1 MAARPRICAPAEQG
15 DDMHA
20 LRGPRLGL
28 GIVTAL
34 AGTLLVSAAAHATP
48 PAPTAMTFTI
58 EHADCDGPGS
68 NSFAL
73 YLNDTLLAT
82 LPSTEDCACNASPLV
97 ATFTDAAALALF
109 DPAACNRFR
118 VDVTGGGHD
127 VALGFVGVTVSM
139 GSASASTC
147 LFDGFPGNPSATCA
161 ARDLCDGSFFSFDVA
176 SVGGADADGDGVPDG
191 CDTCPSDDSPD
202 RADSNGNGIGDACDG
217 CPDRDGDGICD
228 AVDNCP
234 SAYNP
239 DQADRDGDGV
249 GDACDNCPDV
259 PNPDQADGDFD
270 GVGDACDTCSTGA
283 DTDLDGVCD
292 SRDNCP
298 TVPNPGQ
305 EDTDHDGVGDA
316 CDNCPTQPNPGQED
330 RDGDGIADACGP
342 QVSITGMVAGDTGFT
357 ADVRLASPSGRSLAG
372 LGAVLDGQGVSAL
385 TYTWLA
391 TSCASPQDTL
401 DLTINGVTVMRV
413 LPEPGG
419 LHCSCTPASHAVE
432 VRLADVLA
440 LLGPGANRLGI
451 RKSTGLPGQA
461 RSALAW
467 SYATITIGGV
477 EQRVDIFDEMG
488 GNDFDTLD
496 LCAAGYTFDAID
508 MQADTPAL
516 PARPVSVPWTDT
528 LPCMLDL
535 SGLASGSYQLMVSA
549 TDGMV
554 ASPAADLRIFDK
566 TLQTAMV
573 FAGASCDDGNPCTI
587 DACSPAGCTH
597 TPVTC
602 APADQCHDAGVCA
615 PTTGLCSNPTRPD
628 GASCDDGNACT
639 QTDT

>member
-1 MAARPRICAPAEQG
+1 
-15 DDMHA
+15 MHA

-82 LPSTEDCACNASPLV
+82 LPSTEDCVCNASPLV
-97 ATFTDAAALALF
+97 ATFTSAAALALF

-118 VDVTGGGHD
+118 VDVTGGGQD

-139 GSASASTC
+139 GGASKSIC

-161 ARDLCDGSFFSFDVA
+161 ARDLCDGSFFSFGVA
-176 SVGGADADGDGVPDG
+176 SVGGGDVDGDGVPDG
-191 CDTCPSDDSPD
+191 LGTGCDDCPN
-202 RADSNGNGIGDACDG
+202 A
-217 CPDRDGDGICD
+217 
-228 AVDNCP
+228 
-234 SAYNP
+234 
-239 DQADRDGDGV
+239 
-249 GDACDNCPDV
+249 
-259 PNPDQADGDFD
+259 FD
-270 GVGDACDTCSTGA
+270 PQQT
-283 DTDLDGVCD
+283 DTDG
-292 SRDNCP
+292 
-298 TVPNPGQ
+298 
-305 EDTDHDGVGDA
+305 DGVGDA

-342 QVSITGMVAGDTGFT
+342 QVSIAGMVAGDTGFT

-372 LGAVLDGQGVSAL
+372 MVEVLDGQGVSAL

-391 TSCASPQDTL
+391 TSCASPPDTL
-401 DLTINGVTVMRV
+401 DLTIHGLTVMRV

-419 LHCSCTPASHAVE
+419 LHCSCTPASHVVE
-432 VRLADVLA
+432 VPLADALG
-440 LLGPGANRLGI
+440 LLGPGVNQLGI

-467 SYATITIGGV
+467 AYAAITIGGV

-508 MQADTPAL
+508 MQANTPAL
-516 PARPVSVPWTDT
+516 PARPVSVPWTDA

-554 ASPAADLRIFDK
+554 ASPAADLRTF
-566 TLQTAMV
+566 
-573 FAGASCDDGNPCTI
+573 
-587 DACSPAGCTH
+587 
-597 TPVTC
+597 
-602 APADQCHDAGVCA
+602 
-615 PTTGLCSNPTRPD
+615 
-628 GASCDDGNACT
+628 
-639 QTDT
+639 

>member
-1 MAARPRICAPAEQG
+1 
-15 DDMHA
+15 MHA

-82 LPSTEDCACNASPLV
+82 VPSTQDCVCNASPLV

-118 VDVTGGGHD
+118 VDVTGSQD
-127 VALGFVGVTVSM
+127 VGLGFVQVTVTM
-139 GSASASTC
+139 GGASASTC

-161 ARDLCDGSFFSFDVA
+161 ARDLCDGSVFSFVA
-176 SVGGADADGDGVPDG
+176 SVGGGDADGDGVPDG
-191 CDTCPSDDSPD
+191 LGTGCDDCPNAFDPQQTDTDGDGVGDACDNCPSVYNPD
-202 RADSNGNGIGDACDG
+202 QADRNGDGIGDACDG
-217 CPDRDGDGICD
+217 CPDRDGDG
-228 AVDNCP
+228 
-234 SAYNP
+234 
-239 DQADRDGDGV
+239 V
-249 GDACDNCPDV
+249 GDACDNCPM
-259 PNPDQADGDFD
+259 
-270 GVGDACDTCSTGA
+270 
-283 DTDLDGVCD
+283 
-292 SRDNCP
+292 
-298 TVPNPGQ
+298 
-305 EDTDHDGVGDA
+305 
-316 CDNCPTQPNPGQED
+316 QPNPGQED

-342 QVSITGMVAGDTGFT
+342 QVSIAGMVADDTGFT
-357 ADVRLASPSGRSLAG
+357 ADVRLASPSGRSIAG
-372 LGAVLDGQGVSAL
+372 MVEVLDGQGVSAL

-419 LHCSCTPASHAVE
+419 LHCSCTPASHVVE
-432 VRLADVLA
+432 VPLADALG
-440 LLGPGANRLGI
+440 LLGPGVNQLGI

-467 SYATITIGGV
+467 AYAAITIGGV

-516 PARPVSVPWTDT
+516 PARPVSVPWTDA

-554 ASPAADLRIFDK
+554 ASPAADLRAFDK
-566 TLQTAMV
+566 TSQTAMV
-573 FAGASCDDGNPCTI
+573 FAGASCDDSNPCTI

-628 GASCDDGNACT
+628 GASCNDGNACT
-639 QTDT
+639 QTDTCQAGTCTGAHPVVCAAADQCHAAGPCDPATSSGARPVGHGCGAG

>member
-1 MAARPRICAPAEQG
+1 
-15 DDMHA
+15 MHA

-191 CDTCPSDDSPD
+191 LGARCDDCPNAFDPQQTDTDGDGVGDACDNCPSVYNPDQADSNGNGIGDACDGCPD
-202 RADSNGNGIGDACDG
+202 RDGDGICNAVDNCPNTYNPGQADRDGDGVGDACDNCLSVYNPDQADSNGNGIGDACDG

-234 SAYNP
+234 FVYNP

-249 GDACDNCPDV
+249 GDACDHCPDG
-259 PNPDQADGDFD
+259 PNPAPADGDVD
-270 GVGDACDTCSTGA
+270 GIGDACDTCSTGA
-283 DTDLDGVCD
+283 DTDRDGVCD

-342 QVSITGMVAGDTGFT
+342 QVSIAGMVAGDTGFT

-372 LGAVLDGQGVSAL
+372 MVEVLDGQGVSAL

-419 LHCSCTPASHAVE
+419 LHCSCAPASHAVE
-432 VRLADVLA
+432 VPLADALG

-467 SYATITIGGV
+467 AYAAITIGGA

-488 GNDFDTLD
+488 GN
-496 LCAAGYTFDAID
+496 G
-508 MQADTPAL
+508 
-516 PARPVSVPWTDT
+516 
-528 LPCMLDL
+528 
-535 SGLASGSYQLMVSA
+535 
-549 TDGMV
+549 
-554 ASPAADLRIFDK
+554 
-566 TLQTAMV
+566 
-573 FAGASCDDGNPCTI
+573 
-587 DACSPAGCTH
+587 
-597 TPVTC
+597 
-602 APADQCHDAGVCA
+602 
-615 PTTGLCSNPTRPD
+615 
-628 GASCDDGNACT
+628 
-639 QTDT
+639 

>member
-1 MAARPRICAPAEQG
+1 
-15 DDMHA
+15 MHA

-58 EHADCDGPGS
+58 EHADCNGPGS
-68 NSFAL
+68 NSFAF

-82 LPSTEDCACNASPLV
+82 LPSTEDCVCNASPLV

-118 VDVTGGGHD
+118 VDVTGGGQD

-139 GSASASTC
+139 GGASKSIC

-161 ARDLCDGSFFSFDVA
+161 ARDLCDGSFFSFGVA
-176 SVGGADADGDGVPDG
+176 SVGGGDVDGDGVPDG
-191 CDTCPSDDSPD
+191 LGTGCDDCPNAFDPQQTDT
-202 RADSNGNGIGDACDG
+202 
-217 CPDRDGDGICD
+217 
-228 AVDNCP
+228 
-234 SAYNP
+234 
-239 DQADRDGDGV
+239 DGDGV
-249 GDACDNCPDV
+249 GDACDNCPSV
-259 PNPDQADGDFD
+259 HNPDQADRDGD
-270 GVGDACDTCSTGA
+270 GIGDACDRWPALEGAGPSTADGIADAGDACSTGA
-283 DTDLDGVCD
+283 DADRDGVGD

-342 QVSITGMVAGDTGFT
+342 QVSIAGMVAGDTGFT

-372 LGAVLDGQGVSAL
+372 MVEVLDGQGVSAL

-413 LPEPGG
+413 RPEPGG
-419 LHCSCTPASHAVE
+419 LHCSCTSASHAVD
-432 VRLADVLA
+432 VPLANALG
-440 LLGPGANRLGI
+440 LLGPGVNQLGI

-467 SYATITIGGV
+467 AYATITIGGV

-488 GNDFDTLD
+488 GNDFDNLD

-516 PARPVSVPWTDT
+516 PARPVSVPWTDA

-587 DACSPAGCTH
+587 DAGSPAGCTH

-602 APADQCHDAGVCA
+602 AAADQCHDAGVCD
-615 PTTGLCSNPTRPD
+615 PTTGLCSNPTKPD
-628 GASCDDGNACT
+628 GAACNDGNACT
-639 QTDT
+639 QTDTCQAGTCTGAT